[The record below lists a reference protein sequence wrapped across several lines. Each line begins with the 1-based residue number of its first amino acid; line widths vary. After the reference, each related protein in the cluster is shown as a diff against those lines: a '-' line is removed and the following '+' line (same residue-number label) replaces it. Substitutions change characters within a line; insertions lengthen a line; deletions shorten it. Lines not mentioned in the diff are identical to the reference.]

1 MNIEQIS
8 QGLLAKFEQCRLVF
22 WQDSDNEFTHQ
33 LNELSINDSAGNK
46 IELIR
51 LDDVSHFQVKE
62 RIELLEPETPFL
74 LYTTFTPNQPERDW
88 LYDIRL
94 YAESFYAD
102 SSSMILNELGM
113 RMEFR
118 PVITEHRAFFTNKT
132 RMNRLKKLLPE
143 NANKEELQLA
153 LIAASLN
160 VDSPTFVTI
169 LQHLIMQF
177 AQFIK
182 ETESFSEA
190 SLSKNTTLKDVTS
203 KSDASKSNNNLFTEL
218 QKYNLETAFWRFAN
232 ETLGY
237 DVEKV
242 DSDNGYSKNS
252 DTSLDSQQKLQDL
265 IIKLLF
271 TECYQALQNSGV
283 SSKDPMLERFTQQL
297 LPIILD
303 EKGKRM
309 IASTASV
316 GMNSSKRAM
325 AVNIIKSLRESRSMA
340 QDYNVIAAEVE
351 REFELKNILSM
362 VKQPHLLQSVE
373 TFEYA
378 EQQLIILLARQIN
391 ELEQVDI
398 NKIISHRLTTHW
410 THSSHNKNG
419 TQSNYAAILSAIK
432 AAKQFYTLKQ
442 KYIDGFYYDSAKAM
456 YQAYE
461 QELYLFDAAYRE
473 FCENA
478 IKVAHNGSD
487 ILKKTGLVND
497 IETLYVDWY
506 LHDLA
511 ISWGKLVDNENL
523 LEQWKL
529 SGIPNQYEFYNRQ
542 VEATFNSS
550 QVKKVFVIISDAL
563 RYEVAHAISEQI
575 NNEKRYLSEI
585 KSQLG
590 VVPSYTQ
597 LGMAAL
603 LPHNKLTAHIGSKI
617 EYKADG
623 VSVHGHE
630 NRQKIL
636 AKRNGLAFKASEVL
650 NWTNEEG
657 RQKILDAR
665 VVYIYHDQIDAI
677 GDKAVTENQ
686 TFDACADA
694 IAEIKQLIERIINRL
709 NGSRILVTADHG
721 FLFKSSDVVDSD
733 KTAMTV
739 KPQGCV
745 EAKKRYLI
753 GENLPQDDY
762 YWQGKMAA
770 TANLS
775 VEGCDAEFIVPRG
788 SNRFNFVGGAKFIHG
803 GIMPQEICVPILK
816 IRELD
821 KKQQTKHAK
830 ERVSVVPLSNP
841 LKLVALADKIELFQA
856 SPVGKDYLARELEV
870 WIEDPEGKTVSH
882 KQKVMFDSTSDKSD
896 ERKRN
901 VIIMLSGSGFDR
913 TVTYKLMMNDIT
925 QPNRPNLL
933 QSHSVTIDI
942 AIEDDFF

>member
-8 QGLLAKFEQCRLVF
+8 QGILAKFEQCRLVI
-22 WQDSDNEFTHQ
+22 WQDTDKEFTEQ
-33 LNELSINDSAGNK
+33 LNGLSINDDPDSPVE
-46 IELIR
+46 IIY
-51 LDDVSHFQVKE
+51 LDDISHFQIKE
-62 RIELLEPETPFL
+62 RIELLEPETKFL
-74 LYTTFTPNQPERDW
+74 LYSTVEPKQPERDW

-118 PVITEHRAFFTNKT
+118 PVVAGHRTFFSSKA
-132 RMNRLKKLLPE
+132 RMNRLKKLLPS

-153 LIAASLN
+153 LIAACLK
-160 VDSPTFVTI
+160 VESPTFIEI
-169 LQHLIMQF
+169 LQHLIVQLSTT
-177 AQFIK
+177 I
-182 ETESFSEA
+182 EESGSFHEQVI
-190 SLSKNTTLKDVTS
+190 TDG
-203 KSDASKSNNNLFTEL
+203 LFDEL
-218 QKYNLETAFWRFAN
+218 IKYNLDSAFWIFAKN
-232 ETLGY
+232 ELGY
-237 DVEKV
+237 VVEVKNEE
-242 DSDNGYSKNS
+242 DSVEDNLKPQV
-252 DTSLDSQQKLQDL
+252 LFQQKLQDL
-265 IIKLLF
+265 VIKLLF

-283 SSKDPMLERFTQQL
+283 TNKEPILERFTHQL
-297 LPIILD
+297 LPVALD
-303 EKGKRM
+303 EKGQRKTSNSA
-309 IASTASV
+309 IAGV
-316 GMNSSKRAM
+316 NSSKRAM
-325 AVNIIKSLRESRSMA
+325 VVNIVKSLRESRSMA
-340 QDYNVIAAEVE
+340 KAYNVIANTVE
-351 REFELKNILSM
+351 REFEFKNILSLI
-362 VKQPHLLQSVE
+362 KEPKLLHSVE

-391 ELEQVDI
+391 DLDQVEIDNI
-398 NKIISHRLTTHW
+398 VSHRLTTHW
-410 THSSHNKNG
+410 PHFTRHNLQNG
-419 TQSNYAAILSAIK
+419 QPNYTSILKAIK
-432 AAKQFYTLKQ
+432 AAKQFYALKF
-442 KYIDGFYYDSAKAM
+442 KYIDGFNYDSATAM
-456 YQAYE
+456 YIAYE

-487 ILKKTGLVND
+487 ILKKTGLVSE

-511 ISWGKLVDNENL
+511 IAWGKLVDDESL
-523 LEQWKL
+523 LEKWKL
-529 SGIPNQYEFYNRQ
+529 NGVANQYDFYNRQ
-542 VEATFNSS
+542 VETILQTT

-563 RYEVAHAISEQI
+563 RYEVAHDISDQI
-575 NNEKRYLSEI
+575 NNEKRYLSTI
-585 KSQLG
+585 SSQLG

-603 LPHNKLTAHIGSKI
+603 LPHNKLTAHIGSKV
-617 EYKADG
+617 EYKIDG

-630 NRQKIL
+630 NRKKII
-636 AKRNGLAFKASEVL
+636 AKRNGLAFKSTEVL

-657 RQKILDAR
+657 RQKVQDAR

-721 FLFKSSDVVDSD
+721 FLFKQSDVVDSD
-733 KTAMTV
+733 KTALTV
-739 KPQGCV
+739 KPQGSV

-753 GENLPQDDY
+753 GENLPKDDY

-770 TANLS
+770 TANLCTDNS
-775 VEGCDAEFIVPRG
+775 DAEFIVPRG

-803 GIMPQEICVPILK
+803 GIMPQEICVPVLQ

-841 LKLVALADKIELFQA
+841 IKLVSMADKIELFQA
-856 SPVGKDYLARELEV
+856 SKVGKDYIARELEL
-870 WIEDPEGKTVSH
+870 WIADPDDKPISH
-882 KQKVMFDSTSDKSD
+882 KQKVVFDSTSDNPE
-896 ERKRN
+896 ERKRS
-901 VIIMLSGSGFDR
+901 VIIMLNGTGFDR
-913 TVTYKLMMNDIT
+913 TVSYKLMMNDIT
-925 QPNRPNLL
+925 QANRPNLL